1 MSNTD
6 DKLNEVLEIADLPE
20 KIKDIT
26 PKIPRP
32 KEKQLKF
39 YKLLKK
45 SKFLQEKTQWD

>member
-20 KIKDIT
+20 KVKDVT

-32 KEKQLKF
+32 KE
-39 YKLLKK
+39 
-45 SKFLQEKTQWD
+45 TA